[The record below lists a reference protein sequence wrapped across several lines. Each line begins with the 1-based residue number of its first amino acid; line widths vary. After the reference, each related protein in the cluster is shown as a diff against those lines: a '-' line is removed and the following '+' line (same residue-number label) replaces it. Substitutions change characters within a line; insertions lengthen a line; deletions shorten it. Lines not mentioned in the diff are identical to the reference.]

1 MAAGTTA
8 VADAVVP
15 EIFAPY
21 VQTLTEEKSRLIQS
35 GALSRDSAL
44 DGFLAGGGLTF
55 NAPSWKDLDNDAENV
70 SSDVTGTSTPNK
82 IGSMTEIAVRLSR
95 NNSWATADLTEALAG
110 SDPAEAIAQ
119 RVSAY
124 WIRRLQ
130 AAFVATW
137 KGVFADNDAV
147 PVGTEHTQYDL
158 THDISGGGYVAG
170 VTDFSAEA
178 FVDTK
183 VLMGD
188 SMDSLG
194 IMFVHSIV
202 YAKMQKNNM
211 IDFVPDATQTI
222 RIPTFLG
229 VEVVVDDGMPGT
241 AGVYQSWLFGVGAMR
256 MGMGSPKV
264 PAETIR
270 IPSAGN
276 GGGQEQLYSRV
287 EWCLHPKGH
296 AYVGTAAIGGPSNAT
311 SSNNLANAGSWSR
324 IFPER
329 KQIHVARLISRES

>member
-1 MAAGTTA
+1 MASGTTA

-35 GALSRDSAL
+35 GALARDAKL
-44 DGFLAGGGLTF
+44 DQDLAGGGLTF

-70 SSDVTGTSTPNK
+70 SSDTTGTSTPNK
-82 IGSMTEIAVRLSR
+82 IGSLTEIAVRLSR

-110 SDPAEAIAQ
+110 SDPADAIAQ

-124 WIRRLQ
+124 WTRRLQ
-130 AAFVATW
+130 ACFVASW
-137 KGVFADNDAV
+137 KGVFADNDAA
-147 PVGTEHTQYDL
+147 PSATEHTQYDL
-158 THDISGGGYVAG
+158 THDVSGSSYSAG

-188 SMDSLG
+188 SMDALS

-202 YAKMQKNNM
+202 YAKMIKNNM
-211 IDFVPDATQTI
+211 IDFVPDSTQLV

-241 AGVYQSWLFGVGAMR
+241 GGVYETWLFGRGAMR
-256 MGMGSPKV
+256 LGMGSPKV

-287 EWCLHPKGH
+287 EWSLHPKGH
-296 AYVGTAAIGGPSNAT
+296 AYSGTSPIGGPSNAAT
-311 SSNNLANAGSWSR
+311 SNNLAHAGSWTR
-324 IFPER
+324 VFPER
-329 KQIHVARLISRES
+329 KQIQVARLKTRES